1 MNSNSKRNFELKF
14 IIGLYVICV
23 NVFLMFNF
31 VVEHKSALSMVSML
45 LTIDSILLVQAF
57 ILYCALREK
66 DK

>member
-1 MNSNSKRNFELKF
+1 MNNNSKKNFELKF
-14 IIGLYVICV
+14 IIGLYVLCV

-31 VVEHKSALSMVSML
+31 LIEHKSALSMVSML
-45 LTIDSILLVQAF
+45 LTVDSIVLVQAF